1 MKLRSTFLAV
11 ALALSVGFS
20 SQAYAAG
27 MLDFGMIAPTTGTI
41 SFAGGA
47 NPLNGVNIE
56 VDNVTGLGTPANAG
70 VPGQRLCLGCVLN
83 FTTGNFTGAT
93 AGPPPAWNFGPG
105 GTITVT
111 GGVDLNGNMIQDAGD
126 IAAGTTLLSGTF
138 IGSTTVSAFAGGFRV
153 LGAAFVDV
161 KDATL
166 AAFYGL
172 TGGPSVP
179 WQGGFNLSFN
189 SGAVPPN
196 SFSSSS
202 LLSGDIVNQQV
213 DLPSSLLLLGSG
225 LIGFAYLTARTRR
238 S

>member
-1 MKLRSTFLAV
+1 MKARSTFVAF
-11 ALALSVGFS
+11 ALALSLGFS
-20 SQAYAAG
+20 SQAFAAG
-27 MLDFGMIAPTTGTI
+27 LLDFGMIAPTTGTV
-41 SFAGGA
+41 SFGGGA
-47 NPLNGVNIE
+47 TPLVGSTIE

-83 FTTGNFTGAT
+83 FTTGNFTGVT
-93 AGPPPAWNFGPG
+93 GSSWNFGPG

-111 GGVDLNGNMIQDAGD
+111 GGVDLNNNTIQDAGD
-126 IAAGTTLLSGTF
+126 IPAGTTLLSGSF
-138 IGSTTVSAFAGGFRV
+138 VGTTMVTAFAGGFRV
-153 LGAAFVDV
+153 IGAAFVDV

-179 WQGGFNLSFN
+179 WQGGFNLSFTSN
-189 SGAVPPN
+189 ALPPN
-196 SFSSSS
+196 AFSSSS

-225 LIGFAYLTARTRR
+225 LVGFAYLSARTRR